1 MAQTAWIAAL
11 SAIIATSAVASAQ
24 PEQIQGAG
32 APPAPAD
39 ALYCLRT
46 EPVTG
51 TRLEDVQCWTR
62 EQWAEQNVDL
72 DKEWAKEGVS
82 VIRA

>member
-1 MAQTAWIAAL
+1 MAQTALIAAL
-11 SAIIATSAVASAQ
+11 GAIVATSAAAAQ
-24 PEQIQGAG
+24 PEQVPGAG
-32 APPAPAD
+32 APAAPPD
-39 ALYCLRT
+39 ALYCLKT

-62 EQWAEQNVDL
+62 EEWAEQDVDL

>member
-1 MAQTAWIAAL
+1 MAHTALIAAL
-11 SAIIATSAVASAQ
+11 GAIVASSAAVAQ
-24 PEQIQGAG
+24 PEPAQGAG
-32 APPAPAD
+32 APAAPPD
-39 ALYCLRT
+39 ALYCLKT

-62 EQWAEQNVDL
+62 EEWAEQDVDL

>member
-1 MAQTAWIAAL
+1 MAHTTLIAAL
-11 SAIIATSAVASAQ
+11 SAILAGSAAAAQ
-24 PEQIQGAG
+24 PELVQGTG
-32 APPAPAD
+32 APPAPPD

-46 EPVTG
+46 EAVTG

-62 EQWAEQNVDL
+62 EQWAEQDVDL
-72 DKEWAKEGVS
+72 DKEWAKGEGVG

>member
-1 MAQTAWIAAL
+1 MAHTALIAAL
-11 SAIIATSAVASAQ
+11 NAIVASSAAVAQ
-24 PEQIQGAG
+24 PEQVQGAG
-32 APPAPAD
+32 APSAPPD
-39 ALYCLRT
+39 ALYCLKT

-62 EQWAEQNVDL
+62 EQWAEQEVDL

-82 VIRA
+82 VIT